1 MNTFIFPVVK
11 LTRTNG
17 YVAIRAD
24 SLDEAQAIELSQSQL
39 AKEFQST
46 YSERFEYE
54 KKKFNP
60 IHQQFFGGHHEE
72 SKH

>member
-17 YVAIRAD
+17 FIAIRAD
-24 SLDEAQAIELSQSQL
+24 SIDEAQAIELSQSQL
-39 AKEFQST
+39 ARDFQST

-54 KKKFNP
+54 KKEFNQ
-60 IHQQFFGGHHEE
+60 IHQQFFGDTT
-72 SKH
+72 